1 VPRVTDAHRPG
12 QRRELMHD
20 HLGLGARHRLRD
32 RVGIQRVGHD
42 RARSQ
47 AAHQILLRCA
57 PGHADHLVASRDQ
70 LRDERSAENARG
82 AGYKNLH
89 DCSSLSFHVPL

>member
-1 VPRVTDAHRPG
+1 
-12 QRRELMHD
+12 MHD

>member
-1 VPRVTDAHRPG
+1 
-12 QRRELMHD
+12 MHD

-57 PGHADHLVASRDQ
+57 PGHADHLVASRHQ

-82 AGYKNLH
+82 AGYENLH